1 MCFNVRSIVN
11 KKNELN
17 IMVEDINPHIIGI
30 TKLWANKDISDA
42 ELGLTGY
49 IMFRKDRTRRKGE
62 GIILYIKESIQAHEI
77 KLEREANCD
86 EAVWCNSYR
95 KFNINYWIS
104 LPKSK
109 HKRRGSHNIQNA
121 IKEVSKGECI
131 IMGNFIHKTK

>member
-77 KLEREANCD
+77 KLKREANCD